1 MNPILRTLIVDD
13 EEIARERLL
22 DMLAGRHDVRV
33 VGEADSVSSA
43 AALCA
48 TLRPELI
55 FLDVQMPKG
64 DGFSLL
70 EKLDSPLPA
79 IIFVTAYNRYALRAF
94 EINAVDYLLKPVNRE
109 RLSHALERVVHRP
122 AAAKDGILLESDRVF
137 LESPSRTRVA
147 FVTEISGIEAKGNYT
162 NVLLADG
169 SAEFLRKKIAEWEAR
184 LPASIFVRAHRSVIV
199 NLKHVRKVVMTG
211 RGTMSIEAAGFS
223 KSISLGRDAGT
234 RFRVAFHRLKKL

>member
-1 MNPILRTLIVDD
+1 MIFRAVIVDD
-13 EEIARERLL
+13 EEVARERLGNL
-22 DMLAGRHDVRV
+22 LATRHDVKI

-43 AALCA
+43 ATLCA
-48 TLRPELI
+48 SMRPDLV

-79 IIFVTAYNRYALRAF
+79 IIFVTAYDKYALRAF
-94 EINAVDYLLKPVNRE
+94 EINAVDYLLKPVNRD

-122 AAAKDGILLESDRVF
+122 PSAKDGILLESDRVF

-147 FVTEISGIEAKGNYT
+147 FVTEISGIEASENYT
-162 NVLLADG
+162 NVILADG
-169 SAEFLRKKIAEWEAR
+169 TAEFLREKMTAWEAR
-184 LPASIFVRAHRSVIV
+184 LPGSIFVRAHRSVIV

-211 RGTMSIEAAGFS
+211 RGTMTIEVAGFS
-223 KSISLGRDAGT
+223 EPVSLGRDAGAH
-234 RFRVAFHRLKKL
+234 FRSAFRQLKKL